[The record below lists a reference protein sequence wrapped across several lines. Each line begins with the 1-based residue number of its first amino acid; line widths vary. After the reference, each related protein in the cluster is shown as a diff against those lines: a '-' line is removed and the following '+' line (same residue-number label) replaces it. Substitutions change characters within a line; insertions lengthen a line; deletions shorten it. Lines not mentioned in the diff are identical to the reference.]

1 MLIRSRAPVRI
12 DFAGGWT
19 DVALF
24 TEKAKGIVVNAA
36 IDIYSYS
43 TISYKPVENQIV
55 KPNRVLDRSI
65 RIYSADFDTFVEATD
80 IRKLEYDGNI
90 DLVKAAIRKMSIE
103 TGGFDLITQSIAP
116 PGSGLGTSA
125 SMGVALIGVLGT
137 MKGVSLLPYEHAELA
152 SNIEQN
158 ELGILGGKQDHYA
171 SAIGGINFMEFNGE
185 EVKTSPIHLSHKIRY
200 ELEKNLILCYTG
212 QSRLSGDIHQKVTST
227 YNNREKSTLEALH
240 NLRSTADEIKNA
252 LMSGRLSNFGQL
264 LSQNWESQKALHP
277 SVTNDQ
283 IEGIFNVAIE
293 NGAIGGKACGAGGGG
308 CILFYGTPNQDHLVR
323 KALEEN
329 GVTIIDFNCDFSGLK
344 TWRVNEDGE

>member
-24 TEKAKGIVVNAA
+24 TKEAKGIVVNAA
-36 IDIYSYS
+36 INIYSYS
-43 TISYKPVENQIV
+43 TISYNPTDNQATS
-55 KPNRVLDRSI
+55 PNRILDRSV
-65 RIYSADFDTFVEATD
+65 RIYSADFDTFFEAVD

-90 DLVKAAIRKMSIE
+90 DLIKAAIRKMSIE

-116 PGSGLGTSA
+116 PSSGLGTSA
-125 SMGVALIGVLGT
+125 AMGVALIGVLST
-137 MKGVSLLPYEHAELA
+137 MKQAPLLSYEHAELA

-185 EVKTSPIHLSHKIRY
+185 EVKTSPIHLTPQTRY

-212 QSRLSGDIHQKVTST
+212 QSRLSGDIHQKVTSA
-227 YNNREKSTLEALH
+227 YHDREKSTLNALH
-240 NLRSTADEIKNA
+240 NLRSTANEIKNA
-252 LMSGRLSNFGQL
+252 LMNGRLSKFGQL
-264 LSQNWESQKALHP
+264 LNQNWESQKALHP
-277 SVTNDQ
+277 SVTNNQ
-283 IEGIFNVAIE
+283 IDDIFQVAIG

-308 CILFYGTPNQDHLVR
+308 CILFYCNPNKEHLVR

-329 GVTIIDFNCDFSGLK
+329 GVTIIDFNFDFSGLK
-344 TWRVNEDGE
+344 TWQVNDNGE